1 MLKILLAGGW
11 ICAVTLASSYTAA
24 AWKTGQEAAAEDV
37 EFIDGVNYQKTEPI
51 NVPMIADG
59 AIHGY
64 VIAQFVYTAD
74 ARTLKQL
81 AVPPDPF
88 IVDEAFRTIYGDE
101 RLDFRHLEKY
111 DLGAL
116 TARIAE
122 VVNARFKADLLQD
135 VLVEQFSYISSDE
148 VRAQG
153 GKPAGTPVLGG
164 DFATPPEPAHAEG
177 GH

>member
-1 MLKILLAGGW
+1 MLKTLLVGAW
-11 ICAVTLASSYTAA
+11 ICGVTLASSYTAA
-24 AWKTGQEAAAEDV
+24 SWKTGAEADAEDV
-37 EFIDGVNYQKTEPI
+37 EFIDGLNYQKTDPI

-81 AVPPDPF
+81 SVPPDPF
-88 IVDEAFRTIYGDE
+88 ILDEAFRTIYADE

-116 TARIAE
+116 TQRIAE
-122 VVNARFKADLLQD
+122 VVNERFKAELLKD

-153 GKPAGTPVLGG
+153 DKPAGTPVLGG
-164 DFATPPEPAHAEG
+164 EFADPNAPAEG

>member
-1 MLKILLAGGW
+1 MLKTLLVGLW

-24 AWKTGQEAAAEDV
+24 SWQTRQESDPEVA
-37 EFIDGVNYQKTEPI
+37 EFIDGLNYQKTEPI

-64 VIAQFVYTAD
+64 IIAQFVYTAD

-81 AVPPDPF
+81 SVPPDPF
-88 IVDEAFRTIYGDE
+88 IVDEAFKTIYADE

-111 DLGAL
+111 DLETL
-116 TARIAE
+116 TGQIVK
-122 VVNARFKADLLQD
+122 VVNERFKADLLKD

-153 GKPAGTPVLGG
+153 GAAPGTPVLGG
-164 DFATPPEPAHAEG
+164 EFAEPAPQHAEG